1 MNRFR
6 SVSEEDIER
15 LARTL
20 GLTFA
25 TGEARDAV
33 DRIGALADVY
43 RALEDA
49 PAGGVTDD
57 PTGRDRFETAPY
69 RPSDDENRY
78 NQWLTRFELTREG
91 TNGDLDDLDVALKD
105 NMCVRGVELT
115 CGSRALERFVPGDHA
130 TVVDRLLDAGATV
143 AGKTNMDEFAFGP
156 TSETSAFGPT
166 ANPADTDHVA
176 GGSSSG
182 SAAAVAAGEVDLALG
197 TDTGGSVRMPAS
209 YCGIVGV
216 KPSFGLV
223 PTYGVAELSYSMDHV
238 GTLARDVETAARGL
252 DAVADTGPDGDR
264 SSFTDDLGTDPE
276 TLRIGI
282 EPRFFERYVSDDVE
296 RSVRDAVDELRD
308 AGAEVSPVE
317 IPTLDYSRTAWWGIA
332 PIEFAAM
339 FATNGAG
346 IWRGESVEPSLA
358 AAIARLRGSSSR
370 DLGTNVKEML
380 LLGTHLLQT
389 HDGYH
394 YVRGQNLRGWL
405 DREFDAALA
414 DVDVLAT
421 PTTPMTALEID
432 GFERGTTPPV
442 NWDTHPTNLTGHPSV
457 SVPCGESDGLPVGL
471 QVVGRHS
478 EDATV
483 LDAAATFERIAS
495 VA

>member
-1 MNRFR
+1 MTRFR
-6 SVSEEDIER
+6 SVSETDIER
-15 LARTL
+15 LAEGL

-25 TGEARDAV
+25 AGETSGAV
-33 DRIGALADVY
+33 DRIDALADVY

-57 PTGRDRFETAPY
+57 PTGGDRFGTAPY
-69 RPSDDENRY
+69 RPPDAENRY
-78 NQWLTRFELTREG
+78 NQWVTRFELTREG
-91 TNGDLDDLDVALKD
+91 ATGDLDDLDVALKD

-130 TVVDRLLDAGATV
+130 TVADRLLDAGATV
-143 AGKTNMDEFAFGP
+143 VGKTNMDEFAFGP

-166 ANPADTDHVA
+166 ANPADADHVA

-252 DAVADTGPDGDR
+252 DAIADTGPEGDR
-264 SSFTDDLGTDPE
+264 SSFADDLGTDPG

-282 EPRFFERYVSDDVE
+282 EPRFFERHVSDAVE
-296 RSVRDAVDELRD
+296 RSVRDTVDELRD
-308 AGAEVSPVE
+308 AGAEVRPVE
-317 IPTLDYSRTAWWGIA
+317 VPTLDDSRAAWWGIA
-332 PIEFAAM
+332 PVEFAAM
-339 FATNGAG
+339 FATRGAG
-346 IWRGESVEPSLA
+346 VWRNEPVEPSLA
-358 AAIARLRGSSSR
+358 AAIAGLRGSASR
-370 DLGTNVKEML
+370 DLGTNVTEML
-380 LLGTHLLQT
+380 LLGAHLIRTHGG
-389 HDGYH
+389 HH
-394 YVRGQNLRGWL
+394 YVRGQHLRRRL

-421 PTTPMTALEID
+421 PTTPTTALEID

-457 SVPCGESDGLPVGL
+457 SVPCGDSDGLPVGL
-471 QVVGRHS
+471 QFIGGHA
-478 EDATV
+478 EDVTV
-483 LDAAATFERIAS
+483 LDAAATTERVAS

>member
-1 MNRFR
+1 
-6 SVSEEDIER
+6 
-15 LARTL
+15 
-20 GLTFA
+20 
-25 TGEARDAV
+25 
-33 DRIGALADVY
+33 
-43 RALEDA
+43 
-49 PAGGVTDD
+49 
-57 PTGRDRFETAPY
+57 
-69 RPSDDENRY
+69 
-78 NQWLTRFELTREG
+78 
-91 TNGDLDDLDVALKD
+91 
-105 NMCVRGVELT
+105 
-115 CGSRALERFVPGDHA
+115 
-130 TVVDRLLDAGATV
+130 
-143 AGKTNMDEFAFGP
+143 
-156 TSETSAFGPT
+156 
-166 ANPADTDHVA
+166 
-176 GGSSSG
+176 G

-332 PIEFAAM
+332 PIEFATM

-394 YVRGQNLRGWL
+394 YVRGQNLRGRL

-457 SVPCGESDGLPVGL
+457 SVPCGESDGLPIGL

-478 EDATV
+478 ADATV